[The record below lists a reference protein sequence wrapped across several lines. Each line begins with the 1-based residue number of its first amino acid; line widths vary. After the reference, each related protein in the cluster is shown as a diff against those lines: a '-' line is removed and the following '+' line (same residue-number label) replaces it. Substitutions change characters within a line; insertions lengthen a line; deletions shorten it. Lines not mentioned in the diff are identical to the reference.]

1 MKVVSY
7 LSCLPKSNKKQ
18 EKIDA
23 LTKFVQGVKAHGD
36 QGIVHHGLD
45 LVDCNVAVILGWV
58 HESSKNSPHLDL
70 RRRIALQQQQLGR
83 HVIIID
89 SNLFLYKDVDNPH
102 HYLRY
107 SFNGVFPNTGNYCD
121 QRPNPTRWNDISDR
135 MQIRVKPY
143 RSNGSH
149 ILICLQRHNGWS
161 MGAVG
166 VLDWL
171 NDTIATL
178 RIHTKRHIVIRT
190 HPGDKTKHDFSRI
203 VNSHAGVS
211 ISPAGTSLINDL
223 NDCWAVVNYNSSPT
237 VGAAIEGVPVFV
249 TDPERSQCREIA
261 NTDLSMIENPAL
273 IHRLPWLQRLA
284 MFHWNFDDLE
294 TGQCWQHMKNHMR

>member
-18 EKIDA
+18 EKVDA
-23 LTKFVQGVKAHGD
+23 LVKFAQGVNAQGG
-36 QGIVHHGLD
+36 QGIVHTGLD
-45 LVDCNVAVILGWV
+45 LVDCDVAVILGWV
-58 HESSKNSPHLDL
+58 HEASKNSPHLDL
-70 RRRIALQQQQLGR
+70 RRRVAWQQQRLGK
-83 HVIIID
+83 HVVIID
-89 SNLFLYKDVDNPH
+89 SNLFLYQNVNNPG

-107 SFNGVFPNTGNYCD
+107 SFDGVFPNTGNYCD
-121 QRPNPTRWNDISDR
+121 QRPDPIRWNQISDN

-143 RSNGSH
+143 RASGTH
-149 ILICLQRHNGWS
+149 VLVCLQRHQGWS
-161 MGAVG
+161 MGTTA

-171 NDTIATL
+171 NDTIKTL
-178 RIHTKRHIVIRT
+178 RNHTRRSIVIRE
-190 HPGDKTKHDFSRI
+190 HPGDKTKHDFSKILGRYPY
-203 VNSHAGVS
+203 VS
-211 ISPAGTSLINDL
+211 ISPSGRSLVDDL

-273 IHRLPWLQRLA
+273 VNRLPWLQRLA
-284 MFHWNFDDLE
+284 MFHWNFQDLE
-294 TGQCWQHMKNHMR
+294 SGQCWQHMSSHMR